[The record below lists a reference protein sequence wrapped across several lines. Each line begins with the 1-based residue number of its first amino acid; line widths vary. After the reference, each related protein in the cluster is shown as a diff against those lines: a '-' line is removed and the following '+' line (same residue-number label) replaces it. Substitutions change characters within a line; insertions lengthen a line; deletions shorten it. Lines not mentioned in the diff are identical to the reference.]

1 MHISKRTKLLALSG
15 TLLGAA
21 SAAVAAGIAV
31 AAGAAVASRVRRSRA
46 THSRAQFHNKVVVIT
61 GASRGL
67 GLALAEAFGRAGAR
81 LVLAARDPYELERA
95 RTLLLQR
102 KAVAD
107 AERVLIIPFDLR
119 EEAQARE
126 MIERATRHF
135 GRVDV
140 LVNNAGI
147 ITVGPVEQ
155 QSLESFRDAMNTN
168 FFGTL
173 HCTQA
178 VLPQM
183 LARHAGSIVNITSIG
198 GKLAVPHLL
207 PYSASKFAAV
217 GLSEG
222 LHVELRGKG
231 VQVTTVCPGLMRTGS
246 HIRALFAGDR
256 EKEYRWFSLGAGL
269 PLVSASAASAAQ
281 KIVAATARGAT
292 EITITPQAY
301 LGARLMGLAPSL
313 TQVLLHLSTFA
324 LPASKGSAGLVEG
337 RQVRGEEVT
346 PLVALAN
353 NASTRYNED

>member
-1 MHISKRTKLLALSG
+1 MRISQRTKILALSG
-15 TLLGAA
+15 AVLGAA
-21 SAAVAAGIAV
+21 SAAVAVGTAV
-31 AAGAAVASRVRRSRA
+31 AAGAAVASRVRRARG
-46 THSRAQFHNKVVVIT
+46 THLDAQFEDKVVVIT

-95 RTLLLQR
+95 RSLLLER
-102 KAVAD
+102 GAISD
-107 AERVLIIPFDLR
+107 TDRVLIIPFDLR
-119 EEAQARE
+119 EEAQAGE
-126 MIERATRHF
+126 MIARATRHF

-155 QSLESFRDAMNTN
+155 QSLEAFRDAMNTN
-168 FFGTL
+168 FFGML

-183 LARHAGSIVNITSIG
+183 LARHGGSIVNITSIG
-198 GKLAVPHLL
+198 GKIAVPHLL

-222 LHVELRGKG
+222 LHVELRAKG
-231 VQVTTVCPGLMRTGS
+231 IQVTTVVPGLMRTGS
-246 HIRALFAGDR
+246 HIRALFSGDR

-269 PLVSASAASAAQ
+269 PLVSASAASAAK

-301 LGARLMGLAPSL
+301 VAARLAGLAPPL

-324 LPASKGSAGLVEG
+324 LPASKGDDGLVEG
-337 RQVRGEEVT
+337 RQVRGAEVT

-353 NASTRYNED
+353 SASTRYNED

>member
-1 MHISKRTKLLALSG
+1 M
-15 TLLGAA
+15 
-21 SAAVAAGIAV
+21 
-31 AAGAAVASRVRRSRA
+31 
-46 THSRAQFHNKVVVIT
+46 VVIT

-95 RTLLLQR
+95 RALLLQR
-102 KAVAD
+102 GAVD
-107 AERVLIIPFDLR
+107 AERVLMIPFDLR

-126 MIERATRHF
+126 MIERATQHF

-155 QSLESFRDAMNTN
+155 QSLEAFRDAMNTN

-183 LARHAGSIVNITSIG
+183 LQRHAGSIVNITSIG
-198 GKLAVPHLL
+198 GKIAVPHLL

-222 LHVELRGKG
+222 LHVELRSKG
-231 VQVTTVCPGLMRTGS
+231 IQVTTVCPGLMRTGS

-269 PLVSASAASAAQ
+269 PLVSASASSAAQ

-301 LGARLMGLAPSL
+301 LGARLVGLAPSF
-313 TQVLLHLSTFA
+313 TQVLLHLATFA
-324 LPASKGSAGLVEG
+324 LPASKGQAKLVEG
-337 RQVRGEEVT
+337 RQVRGAELS
-346 PLVALAN
+346 PLVALGN
-353 NASTRYNED
+353 DASTRYNED

>member
-1 MHISKRTKLLALSG
+1 MHISKRTKLLAASG
-15 TLLGAA
+15 ALLGAA
-21 SAAVAAGIAV
+21 SAAVAVGTAV
-31 AAGAAVASRVRRSRA
+31 AAGTAVASRRRRSRSKDA
-46 THSRAQFHNKVVVIT
+46 GERFDDKVVVIT

-81 LVLAARDPYELERA
+81 LVLGARDPYELERA
-95 RTLLLQR
+95 RALLLQR
-102 KAVAD
+102 GAVDRAD
-107 AERVLIIPFDLR
+107 RVLIIPFDLR

-126 MIERATRHF
+126 MIERATQHF

-155 QSLESFRDAMNTN
+155 QSLETFHDAMNTN

-198 GKLAVPHLL
+198 GKISVPHLL

-222 LHVELRGKG
+222 LHVELRAKG
-231 VQVTTVCPGLMRTGS
+231 IKVTTVCPGLMRTGS

-269 PLVSASAASAAQ
+269 PLVSASAASAAR
-281 KIVAATARGAT
+281 KIVAATARGAA

-301 LGARLMGLAPSL
+301 LGARLVGLAPSF

-324 LPASKGSAGLVEG
+324 LPASKGQARLVEG
-337 RQVRGEEVT
+337 RQVRGAELS
-346 PLVALAN
+346 PLVALGN
-353 NASTRYNED
+353 DASTRYNED